1 MRWDKKSLNKIATYF
16 ENKIRKEGWE
26 SYSKF
31 LREKEIIEFSDI
43 IECINNKEDGSIVVK
58 RNAVYSYDHFYT
70 SPTPLPNTSSSTNN
84 PVTISISGFSNNN
97 KINNTSNIS
106 NISNT
111 SASNSNLSTLNNN
124 NYSSN
129 CSNITLSTSTNTN
142 TNTIPIYNLGT
153 SNTGYTI
160 STNDVNLYQDENL
173 YLLVPKKLAEK
184 IFLLESI

>member
-1 MRWDKKSLNKIATYF
+1 MRWDKKSLSKIATYF

-58 RNAVYSYDHFYT
+58 RNAVYSYDHYYT
-70 SPTPLPNTSSSTNN
+70 SPTPLPNTS
-84 PVTISISGFSNNN
+84 PATISISGFSNNN
-97 KINNTSNIS
+97 KINNN
-106 NISNT
+106 SNT
-111 SASNSNLSTLNNN
+111 STSNSNLSTLNN

-129 CSNITLSTSTNTN
+129 CSNITLN
-142 TNTIPIYNLGT
+142 TNTIPIYNLGP
-153 SNTGYTI
+153 SNTGSPPVYTF

>member
-1 MRWDKKSLNKIATYF
+1 MRWDKKSLSKIATYF

-58 RNAVYSYDHFYT
+58 RNAVYSYDHYYT
-70 SPTPLPNTSSSTNN
+70 SPTPLPNTS
-84 PVTISISGFSNNN
+84 PATISISGFSNNN
-97 KINNTSNIS
+97 KINN
-106 NISNT
+106 
-111 SASNSNLSTLNNN
+111 

-129 CSNITLSTSTNTN
+129 CSNITLN
-142 TNTIPIYNLGT
+142 TNTIPIYNLGP
-153 SNTGYTI
+153 SNTGSPPVYTF